1 MKIAKRKGSRDPR
14 VDAYIENSADYAKPI
29 LRHLRKVIHD
39 ACPGVEEAMKWR
51 VPHFLYKG
59 ILCRMASFKSH
70 CAFGFWRGDLV
81 LDRAADREAAREDV
95 HFARI
100 MSLSE
105 LPSERKLKSY
115 VRKAAALN
123 DADVTTPKAKGGSGK
138 KRLVIPPDLA
148 AALTKNVKARE
159 TFDRFSRSQR
169 REYVEWV
176 AEAKTEATRTQRIA
190 TALEWLAAGKL
201 RNWKYMKR

>member
-1 MKIAKRKGSRDPR
+1 MGKRDPR
-14 VDAYIENSADYAKPI
+14 VDAYIENSADYARPI
-29 LRHLRKVIHD
+29 LRHLREVVHE
-39 ACPGVEEAMKWR
+39 ACPRVEEAMKWR

-70 CAFGFWRGDLV
+70 SAFGFWKGDLV
-81 LDRAADREAAREDV
+81 LERAADREAMV
-95 HFARI
+95 HLGRI
-100 MSLSE
+100 VSLGD
-105 LPSERKLKSY
+105 LPPERKLKSY

-123 DADVTTPKAKGGSGK
+123 DADVTTPKAKSASATK
-138 KRLVIPPDLA
+138 TLVIPPDLA
-148 AALTKNVKARE
+148 AALAKNAKARE

>member
-1 MKIAKRKGSRDPR
+1 MARRDPR

-29 LRHLRKVIHD
+29 LRHLRKVVHE

-81 LDRAADREAAREDV
+81 LERAADREAMG
-95 HFARI
+95 HLGRI
-100 MSLSE
+100 LSLRD
-105 LPSERKLKSY
+105 LPPERKLKSY

-123 DADVTTPKAKGGSGK
+123 DADVTTPKAKARSAK
-138 KRLVIPPDLA
+138 TKLVIPPDLA
-148 AALTKNVKARE
+148 AALANNAKARE

-169 REYVEWV
+169 REYVDWV

-201 RNWKYMKR
+201 RNWKYAKR

>member
-1 MKIAKRKGSRDPR
+1 MARRDPR

-29 LRHLRKVIHD
+29 LRHLRKVVHE
-39 ACPGVEEAMKWR
+39 ACPAVEEAMKWR

-70 CAFGFWRGDLV
+70 CAFAFWKGDLV
-81 LDRAADREAAREDV
+81 LERAADREAMG
-95 HFARI
+95 HLGRI
-100 MSLSE
+100 MSLGD
-105 LPSERKLKSY
+105 LPPERKLKSY

-123 DADVTTPKAKGGSGK
+123 HADVTTPKAKAGSAK
-138 KRLVIPPDLA
+138 KTLVIPPDLA
-148 AALTKNVKARE
+148 AALTKNVKAGE
-159 TFDRFSRSQR
+159 TFHRFSRSQR
-169 REYVEWV
+169 REYVDWV